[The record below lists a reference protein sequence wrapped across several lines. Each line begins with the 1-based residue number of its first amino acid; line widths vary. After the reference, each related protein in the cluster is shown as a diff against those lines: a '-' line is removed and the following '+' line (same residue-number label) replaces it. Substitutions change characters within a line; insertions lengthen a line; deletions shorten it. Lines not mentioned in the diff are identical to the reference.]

1 MGCVSSTKNIK
12 VNESKDNNNEISDLN
27 NEEKLN
33 KIKSPKTKI
42 DSESNTKS
50 GHLHNN
56 NQNMMIYNESPI
68 SKPSNHFIKN
78 ASEIDDKYYILE
90 KLSKNPISTN
100 YKIQSKANTKIFKNM
115 KVISK
120 SSISENNDEKKIL
133 EEIEVLKNLKHENI
147 IEVEECYGDE
157 TCYYVITEYSDFGNL
172 KDQFAIQKKYSEN
185 QTKFILIQLLKAIK
199 YLNENNFIHT
209 DIKPENV
216 LISEKFISNNEEF
229 FKVKL
234 IDFGSVNSLIN
245 FDNQS
250 LPYYIAPEVIDRKI
264 NAKCDIW
271 SLGIIMFRLIFGNV
285 PFKGNTFNEVLNNL
299 KNSTIEFFID
309 ENNNISEKAENI
321 LSNMLIRDVD
331 KRYDVNDCI
340 NHPFFKK
347 DDNTFKNK
355 SSFMKSFFNSRNNS
369 LDFTIKTQYDDSTKQ
384 NLVSTVIYKA
394 NNNITNNRKKLRTVI
409 DQTNKNNLFI
419 ASLIYYIEYYIK
431 INFNKNEEIQIINK
445 LYQEHEDRD
454 LSEIE
459 VSKLYDCTIEY
470 TGVINYSVRYIAFKE
485 KIKDDI
491 KIYLKN
497 VKYINFYTFQTFLI
511 REKKFLI
518 DTELYNNFEKLV
530 KKNKEEIE
538 KNLNIEYS
546 KKQKYEKYIDMLK
559 DELIPNKIYRYDKFK
574 TIVKK
579 IIDKVNELN
588 NTINNNTI
596 SNNNI
601 NNSNNN
607 FNYNLSNY
615 NNSNNIN
622 NNNIK
627 NINNH
632 SYDNNIY
639 LEKIYEKEE
648 FEKKNDLLKESEI
661 NTPMNHHLD
670 GIVNIT
676 KKKNSKK
683 LEAKSFMNQFH
694 ENKKESLNI
703 DNKFDIKKKED
714 SNAFDPEKFLLLVN
728 NSYLTKQ

>member
-1 MGCVSSTKNIK
+1 MGCVSSTKLIK
-12 VNESKDNNNEISDLN
+12 VNESKDNNNEINDLN
-27 NEEKLN
+27 NDEKLI

-42 DSESNTKS
+42 DSESVTKS
-50 GHLHNN
+50 GQFHNN
-56 NQNMMIYNESPI
+56 NQNIMIHNESPI
-68 SKPSNHFIKN
+68 NTSMKQFIKN
-78 ASEIDDKYYILE
+78 ASELDDKYYILE

-100 YKIQSKANTKIFKNM
+100 YKIQSKENTKIFKNM

-120 SSISENNDEKKIL
+120 STINENNDEKKIL
-133 EEIEVLKNLKHENI
+133 QEIEILKNLKHENI

-157 TCYYVITEYSDFGNL
+157 KCYYVITEYSDFGNL

-185 QTKFILIQLLKAIK
+185 QTKFILLQLLKAIK

-285 PFKGNTFNEVLNNL
+285 PFKGNTFKEVLNNL
-299 KNSTIEFFID
+299 KHSTIEFYID
-309 ENNNISEKAENI
+309 ENSNISEKAENI

-340 NHPFFKK
+340 NHPFFKN
-347 DDNTFKNK
+347 DDNNFKKK
-355 SSFMKSFFNSRNNS
+355 SSFMKSFFNNRHNS
-369 LDFTIKTQYDDSTKQ
+369 FDFTIKSQFDESKKKD
-384 NLVSTVIYKA
+384 LVSTVIYKD
-394 NNNITNNRKKLRTVI
+394 NNKINDNRKKLRTVI
-409 DQTNKNNLFI
+409 DNSNNNILFI
-419 ASLIYYIEYYIK
+419 ASLIFYIDYYIK
-431 INFNKNEEIQIINK
+431 INYDKNEEELIINK
-445 LYQEHEDRD
+445 LYQQNENRD

-459 VSKLYDCTIEY
+459 VSKIYDCTIAY

-491 KIYLKN
+491 KIYFKN
-497 VKYINFYTFQTFLI
+497 VKSINYYTFRTFLI

-518 DTELYNNFEKLV
+518 DSELSNNFEKLR

-538 KNLNIEYS
+538 KCLNREYS
-546 KKQKYEKYIDMLK
+546 KKQKYEKYINMLK
-559 DELIPNKIYRYDKFK
+559 EELIPNKIYSYDKFK
-574 TIVKK
+574 TIIKK

-588 NTINNNTI
+588 NSIKNIFSNNTI
-596 SNNNI
+596 NYSKNNT
-601 NNSNNN
+601 
-607 FNYNLSNY
+607 YY

-622 NNNIK
+622 NINNK
-627 NINNH
+627 NITNH
-632 SYDNNIY
+632 SYNNNIY

-648 FEKKNDLLKESEI
+648 FEKKNDMKKESEI

-683 LEAKSFMNQFH
+683 LEHNFLINQIH
-694 ENKKESLNI
+694 ENKREDLNN
-703 DNKFDIKKKED
+703 DNLFDIQKKND
-714 SNAFDPEKFLLLVN
+714 PNAFDPEKFLLLVDN
-728 NSYLTKQ
+728 NYLIKK